1 MHTCDPRYPRLPLTQ
16 PAVEFYLS
24 NSNLPF
30 DKYLFGLWATSYHD
44 PAAIIAKTPAPAD
57 SPKHPQSS
65 HNSFHLGWLP
75 LEKLASF
82 KRMQPYLAAPP
93 EGLGSI
99 DAIAEVVKTSS
110 LVEVHKFGSEGETGA
125 GWYVRRKTPLQKPED
140 AMQRSVYVKGFPKT
154 ETDGEND
161 EERNA
166 IKAQEDELQK
176 KMEQWARDLNLGKVL
191 SVRMRRED
199 KPGVEGKAPLKGK
212 GKFKV
217 RASGPPSPVCLAHT
231 FRSQGSIFM
240 EFADKSSVDKFLALD
255 PKPTFEGAELETK
268 SK

>member
-1 MHTCDPRYPRLPLTQ
+1 VFCHRPRLRATP
-16 PAVEFYLS
+16 PIVEFYLS

-30 DKYLFGLWATSYHD
+30 DKFLFGQWANSFHD

-65 HNSFHLGWLP
+65 HNAFHLGWLP

-82 KRMQPYLAAPP
+82 KRMQPYLSAPP

-99 DAIAEVVKTSS
+99 DAIADVVKTTS
-110 LVEVHKFGSEGETGA
+110 LVEVHKFGNEGETGA

-154 ETDGEND
+154 EKDGEND
-161 EERNA
+161 EERKA

-176 KMEQWARDLNLGKVL
+176 KLEQWARDLNLGKVL

-217 RASGPPSPVCLAHT
+217 CAIASLPSSLAHNICP
-231 FRSQGSIFM
+231 QGSIFM

-255 PKPTFEGAELETK
+255 PKPTFEGVELETK